1 MTTGMATEEQ
11 AQVRSMR
18 VRQSPNVTEI
28 LVLDAGRV
36 GVASPLGATGE
47 MTLQLAGAPGST
59 A

>member
-1 MTTGMATEEQ
+1 MATEEQ
-11 AQVRSMR
+11 AQVRIMR

-36 GVASPLGATGE
+36 GLESPLGATGE
-47 MTLQLAGAPGST
+47 MALQLAGAPGST

>member
-1 MTTGMATEEQ
+1 
-11 AQVRSMR
+11 MR

-28 LVLDAGRV
+28 LVLDAGRA

-47 MTLQLAGAPGST
+47 MTLQLVGVPGST